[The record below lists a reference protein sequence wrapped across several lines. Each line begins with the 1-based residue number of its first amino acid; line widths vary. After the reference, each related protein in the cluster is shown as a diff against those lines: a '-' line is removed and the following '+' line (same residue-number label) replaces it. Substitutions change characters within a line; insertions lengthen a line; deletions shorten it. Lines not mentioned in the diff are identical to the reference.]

1 VSAYQNR
8 AALVLGGMGFI
19 GSHLTDRLLSAGA
32 RVTVVTRSLDRHRD
46 EAVGLH
52 ERGVKV
58 VEGDLRD
65 ADAMRAV
72 VANQSVIFN
81 LAGESGAVQSMEDP
95 YTDLDV
101 NGRGNLVLLEA
112 LRAGNRNARLL
123 FVGSRLEYGRVADQP
138 VHEDQTPDPLCIHA
152 VHKLAVEHYLRIYGR
167 LFGLNYTIARL
178 TNPYGPGQPQSR
190 TAYGVVNRL
199 IHLALAD
206 HDLPIYGDGAQKR
219 DYIYIDDAVKALLGL
234 AASPV
239 AARKAYNVGTG
250 TGTPFIEMARAVAEM
265 AGGGRIRQLAWPRL
279 AEQIETG
286 DFIADISRIRSDIG
300 WEPAVALRDGLQ
312 RTITFY
318 RTHVAS

>member
-8 AALVLGGMGFI
+8 TALVLGGMGFI

-46 EAVGLH
+46 EAVVLH

-58 VEGDLRD
+58 VEGDIRN

-112 LRAGNRNARLL
+112 LRASNRNARLV
-123 FVGSRLEYGRVADQP
+123 FVGSRLEYGRVGDQP

-234 AASPV
+234 AASQV
-239 AARKAYNVGTG
+239 AAGKAYNVGTG
-250 TGTPFIEMARAVAEM
+250 TGTSLIEMARAIAQM
-265 AGGGRIRQLAWPRL
+265 AGAGRIRHLAWPRL

-312 RTITFY
+312 RTIAFY
-318 RTHVAS
+318 RAHVAS